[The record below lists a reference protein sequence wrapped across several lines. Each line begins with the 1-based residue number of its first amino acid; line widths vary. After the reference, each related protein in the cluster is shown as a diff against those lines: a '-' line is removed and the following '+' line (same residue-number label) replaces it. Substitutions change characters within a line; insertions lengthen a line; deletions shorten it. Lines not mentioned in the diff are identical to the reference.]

1 MGAQQGVLSLFHP
14 LIARWF
20 AERIGTPTDVQRQAW
35 PKIAAGEHLL
45 ITAPTGSGKTLAAF
59 LYAIDQIVIGKWTK
73 GNARVLYVSPLRAL
87 NNDIQ
92 RNLIAPLRLTAQ
104 SRSDRG

>member
-1 MGAQQGVLSLFHP
+1 MNFPRGVLSQFHP

-20 AERIGTPTDVQRQAW
+20 EEEVGEATDVQQQAW

-59 LYAIDQIVIGKWTK
+59 LWAVNQLITAKWAAGHTS
-73 GNARVLYVSPLRAL
+73 VLYV
-87 NNDIQ
+87 
-92 RNLIAPLRLTAQ
+92 
-104 SRSDRG
+104 